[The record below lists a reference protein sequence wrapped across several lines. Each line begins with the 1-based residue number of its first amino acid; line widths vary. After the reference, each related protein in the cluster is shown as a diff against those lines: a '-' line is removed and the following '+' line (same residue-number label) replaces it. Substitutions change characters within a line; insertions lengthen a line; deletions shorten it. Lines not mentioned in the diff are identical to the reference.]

1 MHLKS
6 IGVSNWN
13 GVIFSSVT
21 SKSPSSF
28 SEFERFGP
36 ARQSDRT
43 PWLQPDP
50 GNERSSPLSLLNL
63 EAIILDDRIAQQP
76 VAQLIQLAPGLG
88 SVFSR
93 HFEGHGFAH
102 PHTFDRFSPSFSSLA
117 RPRRL
122 EDPRPLSWAKQKP
135 LPSRGHLKEGSS
147 SILSTLFCARL
158 KKVCFLSPQS
168 GTKDESS
175 HARQEAFRLHLGID
189 LGRPDVRMAQ
199 HFLDRP
205 SVRTPISKWVAKEW
219 RKP

>member
-28 SEFERFGP
+28 FRIRKVWPCSSKRP
-36 ARQSDRT
+36 NPMA
-43 PWLQPDP
+43 PPDP

-93 HFEGHGFAH
+93 HFEDHGFAH
-102 PHTFDRFSPSFSSLA
+102 PHTFDRFMAQAFHRLLDRGALRIQDRCLGRNKNRYLHEDILKKGHPQSFQPYF
-117 RPRRL
+117 R
-122 EDPRPLSWAKQKP
+122 
-135 LPSRGHLKEGSS
+135 
-147 SILSTLFCARL
+147 RL
-158 KKVCFLSPQS
+158 KKFAFS
-168 GTKDESS
+168 
-175 HARQEAFRLHLGID
+175 ARRAGQRMKVRMLVKKAFRLHLGID
-189 LGRPDVRMAQ
+189 LGRPGVRMAQ

-205 SVRTPISKWVAKEW
+205 NVRTPISKWVAKEW